1 MFETADIWKFF
12 AGIGL
17 FLLGLQQMDIALTRL
32 AGRSFKTFLRKNT
45 SSFSR
50 ALMGG
55 TVITA
60 LLQSSSVVS
69 LITLGFVEAGMIP
82 FKNALGVIMGSN
94 LGSTVVGWI
103 VATVGFKM
111 DIESMA
117 LPALAISSIGMSF
130 SLSRKNLYNS
140 FRFLFA
146 LALLFLGLAFMK
158 ETAERLFRNFD
169 ITVYQHYPLLVFVLI
184 GLVITSIIQTSSA
197 TMAIALTA
205 LYTSSITLPGAA
217 ALIIGSE
224 VGTSLKTWIAGLK
237 GSPEKKRAGYGNLY
251 FNIATTILAFVALR
265 PLLQFINSIL
275 GIKDP
280 LISLVM
286 FQTLINLLTILL
298 FIPFIN
304 RYTRWLE
311 SRFKGSTAEQ
321 SFVRI
326 DLSKANLTP
335 PMIHDEAVHLFH
347 QNIAFHELALDIHDQ
362 AEPEGLLNNM
372 KSFLRRSGQTQA
384 MYEKLKASEGQLL
397 EAGLQWKNSPT
408 SKDEE
413 ELVDRSI
420 EALRQTIHAAKS
432 IKDIHHNMDE
442 LRESANDVL
451 HEYFH
456 QIGTNW
462 KGFKRDLMRV
472 ERSSDLEILREQAL
486 HHSDL
491 VMEQIHADIRLDR
504 IKEIEASSLLNVNR
518 EMLSS
523 KKAIL
528 KAWGFLQV
536 KQ

>member
-1 MFETADIWKFF
+1 
-12 AGIGL
+12 
-17 FLLGLQQMDIALTRL
+17 
-32 AGRSFKTFLRKNT
+32 
-45 SSFSR
+45 
-50 ALMGG
+50 
-55 TVITA
+55 
-60 LLQSSSVVS
+60 
-69 LITLGFVEAGMIP
+69 
-82 FKNALGVIMGSN
+82 
-94 LGSTVVGWI
+94 
-103 VATVGFKM
+103 
-111 DIESMA
+111 
-117 LPALAISSIGMSF
+117 
-130 SLSRKNLYNS
+130 
-140 FRFLFA
+140 
-146 LALLFLGLAFMK
+146 
-158 ETAERLFRNFD
+158 
-169 ITVYQHYPLLVFVLI
+169 
-184 GLVITSIIQTSSA
+184 
-197 TMAIALTA
+197 
-205 LYTSSITLPGAA
+205 
-217 ALIIGSE
+217 
-224 VGTSLKTWIAGLK
+224 
-237 GSPEKKRAGYGNLY
+237 
-251 FNIATTILAFVALR
+251 
-265 PLLQFINSIL
+265 
-275 GIKDP
+275 
-280 LISLVM
+280 
-286 FQTLINLLTILL
+286 
-298 FIPFIN
+298 
-304 RYTRWLE
+304 
-311 SRFKGSTAEQ
+311 
-321 SFVRI
+321 
-326 DLSKANLTP
+326 
-335 PMIHDEAVHLFH
+335 MIHDEAVHLFH
-347 QNIAFHELALDIHDQ
+347 QNIAFHELALDIHDH

-456 QIGTNW
+456 QFGTNW
-462 KGFKRDLMRV
+462 KGFKRDLLLV